1 MKIKHQ
7 IHTKLYD
14 FLQPQFLEVEDQ
26 SHLHEGHEGW
36 NESGETHFHVRISSP
51 RFESLSRL
59 RRHRM
64 VFEAITPELMSQIH
78 ALSIEI
84 LSSKK

>member
-14 FLQPQFLEVEDQ
+14 FFQPIFLEVEDQ

-36 NESGETHFHVRISSP
+36 NESGETHFHVRISSS
-51 RFESLSRL
+51 RFESYSRL
-59 RRHRM
+59 RRHRL
-64 VFEAITPELMSQIH
+64 VHEAITPELMTKIH

-84 LSSKK
+84 LPNEK